1 MRSLRHMQQVSLE
14 RNGRNRMML
23 INLLINQ
30 LTEYNSNNLKC
41 KNKLTSQ
48 RLISSITQA
57 SIELKLIEPS
67 HRKNEYKIKLKLI

>member
-1 MRSLRHMQQVSLE
+1 MRSLRHMLQVSLE

-30 LTEYNSNNLKC
+30 LTEFNSNNLKC
-41 KNKLTSQ
+41 KNKSTSQ

-57 SIELKLIEPS
+57 SIELKLIELS
-67 HRKNEYKIKLKLI
+67 HRKNEYKFKLS